1 MATVD
6 KLMFI
11 LGLHNFRE
19 KNQYKHESWFFL
31 SSRFDVIVY
40 RAAQFGPKFIYQYD
54 KTITIIIIIKAFILV
69 ENSRKPLKLVFIR
82 SSHYNWQMLCSQI
95 HVISDPK

>member
-19 KNQYKHESWFFL
+19 KNQYKQYL
-31 SSRFDVIVY
+31 SSRFAVIVY

-69 ENSRKPLKLVFIR
+69 ENSRKHLKLVFIR